1 MFNVREPTV
10 KTGSLGY
17 FQQPCGQEAS
27 GPNKLSETT
36 EYLANHATVSHDID
50 LLHDM
55 IPSPND
61 EDNDENIDEHASKVK
76 SYLWSMFAERK
87 KKSLNEN
94 KRFDWALQIF
104 VRRINARTG
113 FST

>member
-17 FQQPCGQEAS
+17 FQQPNSCGQEAS

-61 EDNDENIDEHASKVK
+61 EDNDENIDEHVSKVK
-76 SYLWSMFAERK
+76 SYL
-87 KKSLNEN
+87 
-94 KRFDWALQIF
+94 
-104 VRRINARTG
+104 
-113 FST
+113 